1 MNSILLAQ
9 KMTDAFTIK
18 NYSILTSLNKTQ
30 IYIKMVDTVTH
41 MVYETNVD
49 NGELRLSIT
58 LEDVYKIITACF
70 GEDDGYKVAITVR
83 SGLMKMKFHAV
94 IGGFLKID
102 FDILIKEKLMTNDT
116 QLSLFMHQLEQKQE
130 SAFEALVIRCDQ
142 LGRTIERLENTLNL
156 VSCAEIEMRMNT
168 FVPLNSQS
176 LTIQGDAHMKA
187 DKIHCLYKLQ
197 KLNLT
202 QFSLVDL
209 TSFTSYSLRELCIDS
224 TGNNKF
230 ISLRGIDSGFPN
242 LESLV
247 IANAASLRDVSSLY
261 KSKIKTVK
269 IIGQSAFNIV
279 ELKTYC
285 IEHKISLSAERQ

>member
-1 MNSILLAQ
+1 
-9 KMTDAFTIK
+9 MTDAFTIK
-18 NYSILTSLNKTQ
+18 NYSILTSFNKTQ
-30 IYIKMVDTVTH
+30 IYIKLVDTVTH

-49 NGELRLSIT
+49 SGELRLSIT

-70 GEDDGYKVAITVR
+70 GEDEGYKVAITVR

-102 FDILIKEKLMTNDT
+102 FDILVKEKLMTNDT

-130 SAFEALVIRCDQ
+130 STFEALANRCDQ
-142 LGRTIERLENTLNL
+142 LANMVERLEHKLNL

-176 LTIQGDAHMKA
+176 LTIQGDSHMKA

-202 QFSLVDL
+202 QFSLSDLSSL
-209 TSFTSYSLRELCIDS
+209 TSCSLRELWIDS
-224 TGNNKF
+224 TGNTKF
-230 ISLRGIDSGFPN
+230 VSLRGIDSGFPN

-247 IANAASLRDVSSLY
+247 IANAVSLRDISSLY
-261 KSKIKTVK
+261 KSKIKSVK
-269 IIGQSAFNIV
+269 IIGQSAINMV

-285 IEHKISLSAERQ
+285 IEHKVSLNAERP

>member
-1 MNSILLAQ
+1 
-9 KMTDAFTIK
+9 
-18 NYSILTSLNKTQ
+18 
-30 IYIKMVDTVTH
+30 

-49 NGELRLSIT
+49 SGELRLSIT

-70 GEDDGYKVAITVR
+70 GEDEGYKVAITVR

-102 FDILIKEKLMTNDT
+102 FDILVKEKLMTNDT

-130 SAFEALVIRCDQ
+130 STFEALANRCDQ
-142 LGRTIERLENTLNL
+142 LANMVERLEHKLNL

-176 LTIQGDAHMKA
+176 LTIQGDSHMKA

-202 QFSLVDL
+202 QFSLSDLSSL
-209 TSFTSYSLRELCIDS
+209 TSCSLRELWIDS
-224 TGNNKF
+224 TGNTKF
-230 ISLRGIDSGFPN
+230 VSLRGIDSGFPN

-247 IANAASLRDVSSLY
+247 IANAVSLRDISSLY
-261 KSKIKTVK
+261 KSKIKSVK
-269 IIGQSAFNIV
+269 IIGQSAINMV

-285 IEHKISLSAERQ
+285 IEHKVSLNAERP